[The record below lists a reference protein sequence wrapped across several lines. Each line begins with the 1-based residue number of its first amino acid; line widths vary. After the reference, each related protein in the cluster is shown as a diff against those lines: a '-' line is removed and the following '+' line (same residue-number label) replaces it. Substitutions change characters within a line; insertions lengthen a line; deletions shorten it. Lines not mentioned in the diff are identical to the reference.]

1 MLAAAGGSSPS
12 HAGRLR
18 SEVFFLDLLL
28 GHAVALHELHALQ
41 EIVSARD
48 HRQRRQRRYGNNP
61 QAFKQQLSSAKWN
74 KWSKSEFKAQERRLA
89 VVETL
94 MLGPKQRLII
104 VRRDNVEHLVV
115 VTADSACVVEN
126 NIPASSKFFEAPT
139 P

>member
-1 MLAAAGGSSPS
+1 MSAAICFGALD
-12 HAGRLR
+12 AK
-18 SEVFFLDLLL
+18 VFAEQSRDSRDAKAATLPVVNSDLL
-28 GHAVALHELHALQ
+28 A
-41 EIVSARD
+41 
-48 HRQRRQRRYGNNP
+48 
-61 QAFKQQLSSAKWN
+61 QAKPKSPKTEDDEFSSAPKP
-74 KWSKSEFKAQERRLA
+74 KKDAPKGPALVPGTPEFKAQERRLA